1 MRKLGIFNF
10 TTLNGLYKGLNE
22 EINWHVHGPEEQQ
35 YSIEGLRSE
44 SMLLFGRVTY
54 QMMVSYW
61 TTPMAQKD
69 SPIVAEG
76 MNKAEKIVFSRTLK
90 TADWN
95 NTRVMNGNIVE
106 EIKKLKQT
114 PGKDM
119 TILGSGSIVT
129 LFAEYNLIDEYM
141 IMIDPVAIG
150 EGVSI
155 FKGIKHPL
163 NLKLTSTKTFKSGVV
178 LLCYEPK

>member
-1 MRKLGIFNF
+1 
-10 TTLNGLYKGLNE
+10 
-22 EINWHVHGPEEQQ
+22 
-35 YSIEGLRSE
+35 
-44 SMLLFGRVTY
+44 MLLFGRVTY

-69 SPIVAEG
+69 SPIVADG

-95 NTRVMNGNIVE
+95 NTRVMNGNIAE

-129 LFAEYNLIDEYM
+129 LFAEHNLIDEYM

-150 EGVSI
+150 EGVPI